1 MEDMVDTFA
10 PEGPQGKILIVEDSQ
25 FFMHVLKRRIGQDLG
40 FDIIAA
46 ETLAEARTAIEV
58 HGSDL
63 FLCLIDLVLPDAP
76 NGEIVDLM
84 TENKLPTVVF
94 TGAFSEDLRE
104 QVLSL
109 NVIDY
114 VTKDSPASLEYLV
127 SMVRRLCLN
136 AHLKAIVVDD
146 SKTARAYIRD
156 LLRLY
161 RFQVLEATNGEEA
174 LDLLKEHP
182 DARLVVTDYY
192 MPKVDGFE
200 LTKQIRKTHSRAQ
213 LAVIGVSTGGN
224 APLSARF
231 IKYGANDFINKPFLR
246 EEFFCRIAQNMDNLD
261 YINALSR
268 AAQLDPLTGLH
279 NRRFLYEAAGKSL
292 ATTLRAGGRPAVA
305 VVDLDNFK
313 AINDT
318 HGHDVGDQVLVA
330 LAEVLR
336 ETVKRKSD
344 IVARFGGEEFNI
356 FTPDLHPDL
365 AFTFFD
371 GIRAA
376 VGEKCIDI
384 PNVGCIQVTCSI
396 GVTVQPDEDLRIMI
410 QRADVLLYR
419 AKEAGRNQVVV
430 DNLAESE
437 QITDAPK
444 NVAPPVATPSEV

>member
-1 MEDMVDTFA
+1 MDDTVDTLDRKR
-10 PEGPQGKILIVEDSQ
+10 PQGKILIVEDSQ

-40 FDIIAA
+40 FDVIAA
-46 ETLAEARTAIEV
+46 ETMAEAEAAVAT
-58 HGSDL
+58 HKDDL
-63 FLCLIDLVLPDAP
+63 FLCLIDLILPDAP

-84 TENKLPTVVF
+84 TSHKLPTVVF

-104 QVLSL
+104 QVLSH

-114 VTKDSPASLEYLV
+114 VTKDSPASLEYLI

-136 AHLKAIVVDD
+136 AHLKALVVDD

-156 LLRLY
+156 LLQVY
-161 RFQVLEATNGEEA
+161 RFQVLEASNGEDA
-174 LDLLKEHP
+174 LTLLKENP
-182 DARLVVTDYY
+182 DIRLVVTDYY

-200 LTKQIRKTHSRAQ
+200 LTKRIRKTHSRGE
-213 LAVIGVSTGGN
+213 LAVIGVSTGGS

-292 ATTLRAGGRPAVA
+292 AATLRAGGRPAVA
-305 VVDLDNFK
+305 VLDLDNFK

-330 LAEVLR
+330 LSEVLR
-336 ETVKRKSD
+336 QTVKRKSD

-356 FTPDLHPDL
+356 FTPDLHPAL
-365 AFTFFD
+365 AHAFFD
-371 GIRAA
+371 GVRNAVAA
-376 VGEKCIDI
+376 RVISVAGVGD
-384 PNVGCIQVTCSI
+384 IQVTCSI
-396 GVTVQPDEDLRIMI
+396 GVTVQPDEDLRVMI
-410 QRADVLLYR
+410 QRADALLYK
-419 AKEAGRNQVVV
+419 AKEAGRNRVVV
-430 DNLAESE
+430 DGTAGSE
-437 QITDAPK
+437 AITDSAPQP
-444 NVAPPVATPSEV
+444 APDEV

>member
-1 MEDMVDTFA
+1 MDDLVDTFG

-25 FFMHVLKRRIGQDLG
+25 FFMHVLKRRVGQDLG
-40 FDIIAA
+40 FEVIAA
-46 ETLAEARTAIEV
+46 ETMAEAEAAIEA
-58 HGSDL
+58 HGSEL
-63 FLCLIDLVLPDAP
+63 FLCLIDLILPDAP

-84 TENKLPTVVF
+84 TGHKLPTVVF

-104 QVLSL
+104 QVLSH

-127 SMVRRLCLN
+127 SMVRRLCMN
-136 AHLKAIVVDD
+136 ARLKAIVVDD

-156 LLRLY
+156 LLLLY

-200 LTKQIRKTHSRAQ
+200 LTKRIRKTHTRGQ
-213 LAVIGVSTGGN
+213 LAVIGVSTGGS

-279 NRRFLYEAAGKSL
+279 NRRFLFEAAGKSL
-292 ATTLRAGGRPAVA
+292 AATLRAGGRPAVA

-313 AINDT
+313 VINDT

-330 LAEVLR
+330 LADVLR
-336 ETVKRKSD
+336 ETIKRKSD

-376 VGEKCIDI
+376 VEANRVDI
-384 PNVGCIQVTCSI
+384 PDVGPIQVTCSI

-419 AKEAGRNQVVV
+419 AKEAGRNRVAV
-430 DNLAESE
+430 DSPVGSE
-437 QITDAPK
+437 RITNPTNDPASPMT
-444 NVAPPVATPSEV
+444 AAGEV